1 MLSWCLQQREKLEN
15 LEITLKSDFSKF
27 LKVHASVLQ
36 WASEQ
41 FLEKKKR
48 VGKNNVNNATQ
59 NGVNFRDFVYL
70 YIIHGG

>member
-1 MLSWCLQQREKLEN
+1 MQQREKLEN

-41 FLEKKKR
+41 FLGKKKER
-48 VGKNNVNNATQ
+48 VGKNNVNNAIQ

>member
-1 MLSWCLQQREKLEN
+1 MLSCCLQQREKLEN

-41 FLEKKKR
+41 FLEKKKSGEKQCEQCHTKW
-48 VGKNNVNNATQ
+48 GK
-59 NGVNFRDFVYL
+59 L
-70 YIIHGG
+70 

>member
-1 MLSWCLQQREKLEN
+1 MQQREKLEN
-15 LEITLKSDFSKF
+15 LEIMLKSDFSKF

-48 VGKNNVNNATQ
+48 VGKNNVNNAIQ

>member
-1 MLSWCLQQREKLEN
+1 MLSCCLQQREKLEN
-15 LEITLKSDFSKF
+15 LEITLKSGFSKF